1 MTMKEGKIINFMR
14 LRTACLIFSA
24 VLVLA
29 SLATL
34 GIKGLNFG
42 LDFTGGTLIELD
54 YAKTANLPEIRQTLD
69 TAGYSGAVVQYFGDD
84 TDVLI
89 RIQSDDPKLG
99 AKLLLLLQDT
109 TTVDVKLMRVE
120 FVGPQVGKELKESGA
135 LAMLLALIMVLIY
148 IAFRFQFKFSV
159 GSVVALSHDVIIT
172 LGFFAL
178 FQIEFDLTVLAA
190 VLAVIGYSLNDTI
203 VVFDRIRDNFRL
215 MRNAEPLEVINTS
228 LTQTLSRTLMTSF
241 TTMVVLVVLFFAGG
255 EMLHGFSLALLVGV
269 GFGTY
274 SSIYVASALLYLM
287 KVSKEDLIV
296 PVVEKEGEE
305 FDDMP

>member
-1 MTMKEGKIINFMR
+1 MIMNKGKVIQFMKLKK
-14 LRTACLIFSA
+14 ACLVFSTLLIIA
-24 VLVLA
+24 SIA
-29 SLATL
+29 SLA
-34 GIKGLNFG
+34 IKGLNYG

-54 YAKTANLPEIRQTLD
+54 YAETASLPEIRETLNQS
-69 TAGYSGAVVQYFGDD
+69 GYDGAVVQHFGED

-99 AKLLLLLQDT
+99 EKVLIELQNASK
-109 TTVDVKLMRVE
+109 VDVKLMRVE
-120 FVGPQVGKELKESGA
+120 FVGPQVGQELKESGA
-135 LAMLLALIMVLIY
+135 LAMLLALLVVLVY
-148 IAFRFQFKFSV
+148 IAIRFQFKFSL
-159 GSVVALSHDVIIT
+159 GSVMALTHDVIIV

-203 VVFDRIRDNFRL
+203 VVFDRIRDNFRT
-215 MRNAEPLEVINTS
+215 MRNATPLEVVNTS

-255 EMLHGFSLALLVGV
+255 EMISGFALALLVGV

-274 SSIYVASALLYLM
+274 SSIYVASALLLLM
-287 KVSKEDLIV
+287 GVSKEDLIV
-296 PVVEKEGEE
+296 PVVEKEGE
-305 FDDMP
+305 DMDELP